1 VIPLLLLL
9 AQASRPTAPPPRGSL
24 RAGNEAFAR
33 GDIAAAK
40 AEYEEAVRR
49 DPDSSAALHNLGL
62 ARLREGDF
70 GEARADLE
78 RARAMGE
85 EEVRFRSAYHIGHA
99 LFRESE
105 EAERDPNGI
114 ARAIALAGAARDA
127 FLDALERRDDAD
139 ARANVELASRRIEAL
154 LKKKEEQEKRPDS
167 QPSSQPSGEQEPD
180 SQPSSESQ
188 PSEQPASKPSQTPES
203 RPSEERPQSRPSPES
218 RPQPESRPASRPAGE
233 PESRPAVPREK
244 VMQILDRLAELEKER
259 EALEARIRQAQ
270 RVPVEKDW

>member
-1 VIPLLLLL
+1 MILFLLLL
-9 AQASRPTAPPPRGSL
+9 AQASRPTSPPPPPVRGSL

-33 GDIAAAK
+33 GDFAAAK

-49 DPDSSAALHNLGL
+49 DPDSSGALHNLGL

-70 GEARADLE
+70 EEARADLE
-78 RARAMGE
+78 RARAGGE
-85 EEVRFRSAYHIGHA
+85 EEVRFKSAYHIGHA

-167 QPSSQPSGEQEPD
+167 QPSSQPSGEP
-180 SQPSSESQ
+180 QPSSESQ
-188 PSEQPASKPSQTPES
+188 PSEQPASQPSQTPES